1 MIKNSETTTRHQL
14 SILFW
19 KWLLLFWRTMSH
31 CLYMSVC
38 SSMTHPFSSHTW
50 ERQQQLR
57 ADKANTVFKSD
68 KTQAKSSPA
77 TVLGRDSSSGSSL
90 RYQSSNYG
98 IEKEILHGE
107 DLFSDWLHARLYA
120 KNTSMLILRS
130 MWWSWWMNELSWCYM
145 FHIANVWYWCSICYT
160 FSVKRHVFIW

>member
-1 MIKNSETTTRHQL
+1 MRQHLDNNLVFCSENNDSYFEGPCPTACICLCAAAWH
-14 SILFW
+14 ILF
-19 KWLLLFWRTMSH
+19 
-31 CLYMSVC
+31 
-38 SSMTHPFSSHTW
+38 
-50 ERQQQLR
+50 
-57 ADKANTVFKSD
+57 
-68 KTQAKSSPA
+68 PA
-77 TVLGRDSSSGSSL
+77 THERDSSSWEQTKPIQCLKVIKLKLKAVQLLFYSETHHL
-90 RYQSSNYG
+90 DAAVEFWDRTD
-98 IEKEILHGE
+98 ILHGE